1 MSDMHLACYRRVNL
15 VGELSLCC
23 LECTRSN
30 RFRGDASSDS
40 SDMNTRMSFKPELIS
55 NLISL
60 SFSNKKAG
68 ITGSFH
74 WNGDKR
80 RYNRSTVG
88 RILTDCLHFVCLYAG
103 RMIDNSVIAV
113 E

>member
-1 MSDMHLACYRRVNL
+1 MSDVHLACYLRVNL
-15 VGELSLCC
+15 VGELALCC
-23 LECTRSN
+23 LECSN
-30 RFRGDASSDS
+30 RFRGNTSSNS
-40 SDMNTRMSFKPELIS
+40 SDMNTKMSFKPELIS

-60 SFSNKKAG
+60 SFSNKKVG

-80 RYNRSTVG
+80 RCNRSTVV
-88 RILTDCLHFVCLYAG
+88 RILTDCLHFLCLYAG
-103 RMIDNSVIAV
+103 RMIDNSVIPL

>member
-1 MSDMHLACYRRVNL
+1 MSDVHLACYLRVNL
-15 VGELSLCC
+15 VGELALCC
-23 LECTRSN
+23 LECSN
-30 RFRGDASSDS
+30 RFRGNTSSDS

-60 SFSNKKAG
+60 SFSNKKVG

-80 RYNRSTVG
+80 SYSRNTAV
-88 RILTDCLHFVCLYAG
+88 RILMDCLRFVCLYAG
-103 RMIDNSVIAV
+103 RMVDNSVIPLA
-113 E
+113 